1 MNKEIREDLGAAL
14 QSLKDAEG
22 FLHETSGEE
31 SHLLDQIFEMVH
43 DSRLRLTNYLKYKK
57 EPSFKTGG
65 VR

>member
-22 FLHETSGEE
+22 FLHETSGEK

-43 DSRLRLTNYLKYKK
+43 DSRLRLTNYLKYNK
-57 EPSFKTGG
+57 EPPLRSTGM
-65 VR
+65 R